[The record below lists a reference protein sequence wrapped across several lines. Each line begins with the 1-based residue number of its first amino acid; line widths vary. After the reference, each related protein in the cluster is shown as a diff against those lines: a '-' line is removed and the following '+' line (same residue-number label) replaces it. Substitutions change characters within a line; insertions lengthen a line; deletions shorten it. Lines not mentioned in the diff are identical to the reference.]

1 MDRVKPSTH
10 SEPSGRR
17 RARATRSRITKAAAV
32 LFSERGYTRTTMAD
46 IAAAAGV
53 AVQTVYFV
61 FHTKTE
67 VLDSAYSLAVMAED
81 DPAVPQ
87 DQPWY
92 RQAVAE
98 PDVSIALQL
107 VVDGVS
113 EILRRVAPLDFA
125 VRTAAAADPDASAFL
140 ARNEGMRADGY
151 REMVAFLSRK
161 CPPRE
166 NLTEARATD
175 LMLFLASPGAY
186 RALVLE
192 RGWTHAE
199 WVAWTSGAL
208 AQQLFEGGGRPAALR
223 GSGFSSSRDPDGGEI
238 QHERE

>member
-1 MDRVKPSTH
+1 MEPVKSSTQ
-10 SEPSGRR
+10 SGPSGRR
-17 RARATRSRITKAAAV
+17 RARATRSRITKAAAE
-32 LFSERGYTRTTMAD
+32 LFAERGYVGTTMAD

-61 FHTKTE
+61 FHTKAE
-67 VLDSAYSLAVMAED
+67 VLDSAYGLAVMGED

-87 DQPWY
+87 DQAWY
-92 RQAVAE
+92 RQALAE
-98 PDVSIALQL
+98 PDVSIAVQL
-107 VVDGVS
+107 VVDGLS

-125 VRTAAAADPDASAFL
+125 VRTAAAADPEASAFL

-161 CPPRE
+161 RPLRE
-166 NLTEARATD
+166 NVTSARATD
-175 LMLFLASPGAY
+175 LMLFLAGPGAY

-208 AQQLFEGGGRPAALR
+208 AQQLFEGAGQPSGQAAAVR
-223 GSGFSSSRDPDGGEI
+223 GSGEI

>member
-1 MDRVKPSTH
+1 MEPVKSSPQLG
-10 SEPSGRR
+10 PSGRR
-17 RARATRSRITKAAAV
+17 RARATRSRITKAAAE
-32 LFSERGYTRTTMAD
+32 LFAERGYTGTTMAD

-67 VLDSAYSLAVMAED
+67 VLDSAYGLAVMGED

-98 PDVSIALQL
+98 PDVSIAVHL
-107 VVDGVS
+107 VVDGLS

-125 VRTAAAADPDASAFL
+125 VRTAAAADPDASTFL
-140 ARNEGMRADGY
+140 TRNEGMRSGGY
-151 REMVAFLSRK
+151 QELVGLLSRK
-161 CPPRE
+161 CPLRE

-199 WVAWTSGAL
+199 WVAWTSGVL
-208 AQQLFEGGGRPAALR
+208 AEQLFEEGGRPSGQPAALR
-223 GSGFSSSRDPDGGEI
+223 GSGETQP
-238 QHERE
+238 

>member
-1 MDRVKPSTH
+1 MDPVKPSTPT
-10 SEPSGRR
+10 EPAGRQ
-17 RARATRSRITKAAAV
+17 RARATRMRITKAAAE
-32 LFSERGYTRTTMAD
+32 LFRERGYTRTTITD

-67 VLDSAYSLAVMAED
+67 ILDSAYSLAVMGAD

-87 DQPWY
+87 DQLWY

-98 PDVSIALQL
+98 PDVSVAMRL

-113 EILRRVAPLDFA
+113 EILGRVAPLDLA
-125 VRTAAAADPDASAFL
+125 VRTAAAADPEAAAFL
-140 ARNEGMRADGY
+140 ARNERIRLDGY
-151 REMVAFLSRK
+151 REMVEFLSLKSPLRQ
-161 CPPRE
+161 
-166 NLTEARATD
+166 NLTKAQATD
-175 LMLFLASPGAY
+175 VLLFLASAGAY
-186 RALVLE
+186 RAFVIE

-208 AQQLFEGGGRPAALR
+208 AEQLFERGG
-223 GSGFSSSRDPDGGEI
+223 
-238 QHERE
+238 

>member
-17 RARATRSRITKAAAV
+17 RARATRSRITKAASR
-32 LFSERGYTRTTMAD
+32 LFGERGYSGTTMAD

-67 VLDSAYSLAVMAED
+67 VLDSAYSLAVMGED
-81 DPAVPQ
+81 EPAVPQ
-87 DQPWY
+87 DQAWY
-92 RQAVAE
+92 RQALAE
-98 PDVSIALQL
+98 PDVSVALQL
-107 VVDGVS
+107 VVDGLS

-140 ARNEGMRADGY
+140 ASNEAMRAGGY
-151 REMVAFLSRK
+151 REIVGLLSRK
-161 CPPRE
+161 CPLRE
-166 NLTEARATD
+166 NIAEARATD
-175 LMLFLASPGAY
+175 VLLFLASPGAY
-186 RALVLE
+186 RALVIE
-192 RGWTHAE
+192 RGWTHGE

-208 AQQLFEGGGRPAALR
+208 AEQLFEGGGRPSDQPAALR
-223 GSGFSSSRDPDGGEI
+223 GSGEI
-238 QHERE
+238 QPERD

>member
-17 RARATRSRITKAAAV
+17 RARATRSRITKAASR
-32 LFSERGYTRTTMAD
+32 LFGERGYSGTTMAD

-67 VLDSAYSLAVMAED
+67 VLDSAYSLAVMGED

-87 DQPWY
+87 DQAWY
-92 RQAVAE
+92 RQALAE
-98 PDVSIALQL
+98 PDVSVALQL
-107 VVDGVS
+107 VIDGLSV
-113 EILRRVAPLDFA
+113 ILRRVAPLDFA

-140 ARNEGMRADGY
+140 ASNEAMRAGGY
-151 REMVAFLSRK
+151 REIVELLSRK
-161 CPPRE
+161 CPLRE
-166 NLTEARATD
+166 HLAEARATD
-175 LMLFLASPGAY
+175 VLLFLASPGAY
-186 RALVLE
+186 RTLVIE
-192 RGWTHAE
+192 RGWTHGE

-208 AQQLFEGGGRPAALR
+208 AAQLFDLGGRPSDQPAALR
-223 GSGFSSSRDPDGGEI
+223 GTGEVQPGGD
-238 QHERE
+238 